1 VARARLIAAAVGLAA
16 LAGPRAALAHATNT
30 GFGPFYDG
38 LAHLF
43 VTPEDLLTVVA
54 VTLLAALHGKA
65 AGRRA
70 VVTLP
75 AAWLVGMGAGT
86 ALGVPPGLGWV
97 MLLLMIVL
105 GLLVAMDRRLSVTT
119 VSSLAVLA
127 GVLHGYGNGAAG
139 AEARLGA
146 LFVAGIACGVFVLVT
161 LVGGHVVSL
170 RASWSRVAVRVAG
183 SWITAI
189 GLLMLGW
196 TARGGA

>member
-1 VARARLIAAAVGLAA
+1 MARARLIAAVVGLTA
-16 LAGPRAALAHATNT
+16 LAAPRAAFAHATNT

-43 VTPEDLLTVVA
+43 VTPEDLLTTVA
-54 VTLLAALHGKA
+54 VALLAALHGKA

-70 VVTLP
+70 VFTLP

-86 ALGVPPGLGWV
+86 VLGEPPGLAWV
-97 MLLLMIVL
+97 VLLLMVTL
-105 GLLVAMDRRLSVTT
+105 GVLVAVDRRLPEIV
-119 VSSLAVLA
+119 LLGAAVLA

-146 LFVAGIACGVFVLVT
+146 LFVAGVACGVFVLVT

-170 RASWSRVAVRVAG
+170 RASWARVAVRVAG

-196 TARGGA
+196 TVRAGS